1 MTLIKS
7 SDPKIYLA
15 IDYSLDIFDILTA
28 VNGRRG
34 CQEVNPMFERQT
46 CFLGGLINPLT
57 QNKDT
62 SELSY

>member
-15 IDYSLDIFDILTA
+15 IDSLDIFDILTA

-46 CFLGGLINPLT
+46 CFFRRLDQSPNP
-57 QNKDT
+57 
-62 SELSY
+62 E